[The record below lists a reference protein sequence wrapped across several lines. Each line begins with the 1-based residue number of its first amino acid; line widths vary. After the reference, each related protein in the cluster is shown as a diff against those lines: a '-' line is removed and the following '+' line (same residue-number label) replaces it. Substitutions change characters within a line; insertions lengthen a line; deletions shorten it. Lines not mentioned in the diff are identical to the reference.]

1 MLSSVEK
8 IDYNVVLCF
17 LFAALSVVCDCVPLS
32 LSLSLSLSHTHTMGK
47 ISRRISPCTPAL
59 ASITSVEAG
68 IAEGLGAGSSLGGMW
83 LFGTAAVGFVYAFGF
98 VS

>member
-8 IDYNVVLCF
+8 IDYNVVLVFYLLRC
-17 LFAALSVVCDCVPLS
+17 PLLVIAYHS
-32 LSLSLSLSHTHTMGK
+32 LPHTHTMGK
-47 ISRRISPCTPAL
+47 ISRRISSCTPAL

-83 LFGTAAVGFVYAFGF
+83 LFGTAAAGFVYAFGF

>member
-17 LFAALSVVCDCVPLS
+17 LFAALSVVCDCVP
-32 LSLSLSLSHTHTMGK
+32 HTHTHTIGK
-47 ISRRISPCTPAL
+47 ISRRISSCTPAL

>member
-1 MLSSVEK
+1 
-8 IDYNVVLCF
+8 
-17 LFAALSVVCDCVPLS
+17 
-32 LSLSLSLSHTHTMGK
+32 MGK
-47 ISRRISPCTPAL
+47 ISRRISSCTPAL

>member
-17 LFAALSVVCDCVPLS
+17 LFAALSVICDCVP
-32 LSLSLSLSHTHTMGK
+32 LSLSLSHTHTMGK
-47 ISRRISPCTPAL
+47 ISRRISSCTPAL